1 MSRDWSKAQ
10 VLQTVKE
17 VQAYLRERYG
27 IRLSRR
33 TIYRYATQPLEF
45 VPLTLHPPGR
55 PPKGPGTRGVIPV
68 SDIDAWVAARFH
80 VAPRAP
86 VREPTNAKRP
96 A

>member
-1 MSRDWSKAQ
+1 MSRDWSNAQ

-68 SDIDAWVAARFH
+68 ADIDAWVAARFH
-80 VAPRAP
+80 VAPRPTPPAP
-86 VREPTNAKRP
+86 PSARRTA
-96 A
+96 